1 MDILERLS
9 GELNIP
15 LARLEATVKLLDE
28 GNTVPFVARYRK
40 EVTGGLDD
48 TVLRNLAD
56 RLAALRSLE
65 KRKEEVKTLIDG
77 QGKLTP
83 DLAAAIDRAAT
94 VTEVDD
100 LYRPYR
106 PKRKTRASVARE
118 RGLEPLA
125 ALLLEQRRSYSPPL
139 EEIAAGYI
147 TEDVPTAEDAL
158 AGARDILAED
168 ISDDAELRGLI
179 RRMTV
184 SGGCIVT
191 KKKAENPVF
200 EQYYDYTEPVRTI
213 RSHRV
218 LAVNRGEK

>member
-15 LARLEATVKLLDE
+15 LARLEATVRLLDE

-56 RLAALRSLE
+56 RLATLRSLE
-65 KRKEEVKTLIDG
+65 KRKEEVKALIDG

-125 ALLLEQRRSYSPPL
+125 VLLLEQRRS
-139 EEIAAGYI
+139 
-147 TEDVPTAEDAL
+147 
-158 AGARDILAED
+158 
-168 ISDDAELRGLI
+168 
-179 RRMTV
+179 
-184 SGGCIVT
+184 
-191 KKKAENPVF
+191 
-200 EQYYDYTEPVRTI
+200 
-213 RSHRV
+213 
-218 LAVNRGEK
+218 